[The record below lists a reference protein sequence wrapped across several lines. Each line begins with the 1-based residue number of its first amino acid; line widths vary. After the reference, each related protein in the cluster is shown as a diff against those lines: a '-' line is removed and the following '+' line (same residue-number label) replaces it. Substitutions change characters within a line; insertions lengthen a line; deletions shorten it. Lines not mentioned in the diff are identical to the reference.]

1 MQNQAIPPSCQ
12 KVLKLSL
19 GLGGMINVLC
29 TAVLAETNAKGFT
42 REENQSPSVRTSEQ
56 VSEKHSDQAGP
67 AADCH
72 GLVLSPNLVR
82 LVETD
87 VEGALPA
94 PRFSVKPEKALSKGP
109 VKKVLKKKGC
119 FSVGQGVAYSEGLAG
134 LIAYRQSEQSASQ
147 GRPYLSI
154 AKLLRANSQ
163 RSIAEQ
169 SIAEQAVPNLEA
181 ISLDWQPTDSAVSSA
196 DWMRALSDSEAVA
209 QLVGTATSET
219 ESDAAKTELEA
230 DLIDYKPDTTAS
242 TGATPMLAEAALIAV
257 AVPAQQE
264 VSDPLEAES
273 DVEAASVE
281 VASDDVPV
289 DNAPVDDVPLGNSGE
304 GAPATSLVEPVEPA
318 SKQVSD
324 QGPEQGAALLLDKD
338 SAVGIDRWNGHKESV
353 DLLSEL
359 LSEQNV
365 IVQEDDVLDDEL
377 GTLRLIQLRSRD
389 NEELGIL
396 RLLQTA
402 QAPPPLPKPPIAFL
416 GGRLG
421 FLDTENAFRSTPQL
435 EDQIYQ
441 SGLTFFVFPRISDNT
456 SLFAIAETNLARYS
470 NFDSVNYNEVEVQA
484 GIRQRLLP
492 RTFAQIGWRNQK
504 LYSPGYRER
513 LFSVHYIDTLIS
525 HRSIIN
531 KKTWLDSF
539 YQMRLGFADPQSAS
553 RLRQTFTL
561 SLNYGISR
569 NFRTSLLY
577 QLDFDDYTQ
586 VSRFDTYQQVLGVIS
601 YNLTPESRVSL
612 FGGTRFGR
620 SSTRGVNLNDTF
632 YGAGLNVSVPLF

>member
-1 MQNQAIPPSCQ
+1 M
-12 KVLKLSL
+12 
-19 GLGGMINVLC
+19 
-29 TAVLAETNAKGFT
+29 
-42 REENQSPSVRTSEQ
+42 
-56 VSEKHSDQAGP
+56 
-67 AADCH
+67 
-72 GLVLSPNLVR
+72 
-82 LVETD
+82 TD
-87 VEGALPA
+87 
-94 PRFSVKPEKALSKGP
+94 
-109 VKKVLKKKGC
+109 
-119 FSVGQGVAYSEGLAG
+119 
-134 LIAYRQSEQSASQ
+134 LITYRPTEHRSGEHTASQ
-147 GRPYLSI
+147 GQPYLSI

-163 RSIAEQ
+163 RSSAEQ
-169 SIAEQAVPNLEA
+169 SVSDLEA
-181 ISLDWQPTDSAVSSA
+181 ISLDWRPTSSVTSSA
-196 DWMRALSDSEAVA
+196 DWMRVLSDSEATA
-209 QLVGTATSET
+209 QLGADSTSET
-219 ESDAAKTELEA
+219 ASDAAKTELEA
-230 DLIDYKPDTTAS
+230 DLIDYNPDPTAS
-242 TGATPMLAEAALIAV
+242 TGSTPVLAEAALIAV
-257 AVPAQQE
+257 VVPVQQGNP
-264 VSDPLEAES
+264 DPLEAKNDVQATS
-273 DVEAASVE
+273 VEAAS
-281 VASDDVPV
+281 
-289 DNAPVDDVPLGNSGE
+289 DNAPLDNASLDRAPSD
-304 GAPATSLVEPVEPA
+304 GAPSDGAPSDSAPSDSVDKEAPAASPAEPVEPA

-324 QGPEQGAALLLDKD
+324 QSLAQGAALLLDKD
-338 SAVGIDRWNGHKESV
+338 GAVGVDGWNSHKESV

-359 LSEQNV
+359 LSEQTV
-365 IVQEDDVLDDEL
+365 IVQEDEVLDDEL
-377 GTLRLIQLRSRD
+377 GTLRLIQLRSRN

-435 EDQIYQ
+435 DEQIYQ

-456 SLFAIAETNLARYS
+456 SLYAIAETNLARYN
-470 NFDSVNYNEVEVQA
+470 NFESVNYNEVEVQA

-531 KKTWLDSF
+531 KKTWLDGF